1 MLIAFI
7 LAVIII
13 GLYVWGK
20 KSPYCVDAQEIL
32 LFMTLAV
39 LLLHMIFWPFFY
51 LVSKNNVVVYQA
63 TKDTI
68 ENSRNS
74 TLSEF
79 ERAAL
84 INKIIETNQYLASVK
99 YWNKT
104 ILGCYICDE
113 STRLEP
119 LK

>member
-13 GLYVWGK
+13 GLYVWSE
-20 KSPYCVDAQEIL
+20 KSYYRVDFQEIML
-32 LFMTLAV
+32 IIVSVILS
-39 LLLHMIFWPFFY
+39 LHMIFWPLFY
-51 LVSKNNVVVYQA
+51 LSSKNDVILYQA
-63 TKDTI
+63 TKKTI
-68 ENSRNS
+68 ENSRKFNV
-74 TLSEF
+74 SEF

-84 INKIIETNQYLASVK
+84 TNKIIEINQYLASVK

-113 STRLEP
+113 VTRLEP

>member
-13 GLYVWGK
+13 GLYVW
-20 KSPYCVDAQEIL
+20 CEDQEIL
-32 LFMTLAV
+32 LIVASAI
-39 LLLHMIFWPFFY
+39 LLLHMLFWPFLY
-51 LVSKNNVVVYQA
+51 LSSKNDVVIYQV
-63 TKDTI
+63 TKKTI

-74 TLSEF
+74 NPSEL

-84 INKIIETNQYLASVK
+84 TNKIIEINQYLASAK

-113 STRLEP
+113 VTRLEP